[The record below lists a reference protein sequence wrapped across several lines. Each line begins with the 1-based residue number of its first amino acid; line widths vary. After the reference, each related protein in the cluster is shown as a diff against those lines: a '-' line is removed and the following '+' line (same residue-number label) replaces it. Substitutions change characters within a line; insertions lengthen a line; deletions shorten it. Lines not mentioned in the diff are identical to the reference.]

1 MSEKINKASFKEN
14 SIHYIYLPEPQDKR
28 SMYYFTSAGH
38 EYLLPDYYMSR
49 KNNDLF
55 MINFVVNGAL
65 SLTVDGKTQVMRR
78 GDLCFLN
85 LVKPNILFPIDEDTE
100 IYFFHFHGENI
111 KNIYNSYISHGDNVI
126 SNVSLEEIE
135 NLFNDLGRSV
145 ENGND
150 LFYNSGLLYSFLMKL
165 LSVRD
170 QSRSAYPPIVF
181 GVIKYLWGAFP
192 TPSPKEIADHFGYNH
207 IYLERKFKQY
217 VGESLGKYIQRK
229 KYGQACQYLMD
240 GDMSVAEIALT
251 VGYKT
256 PQGLI
261 TLFKKMGNTTPL
273 AFKNSLK
280 K

>member
-1 MSEKINKASFKEN
+1 M
-14 SIHYIYLPEPQDKR
+14 
-28 SMYYFTSAGH
+28 
-38 EYLLPDYYMSR
+38 
-49 KNNDLF
+49 
-55 MINFVVNGAL
+55 
-65 SLTVDGKTQVMRR
+65 
-78 GDLCFLN
+78 
-85 LVKPNILFPIDEDTE
+85 
-100 IYFFHFHGENI
+100 
-111 KNIYNSYISHGDNVI
+111 
-126 SNVSLEEIE
+126 EEIE

-150 LFYNSGLLYSFLMKL
+150 LFYNSGRLYSFLMKL

-170 QSRSAYPPIVF
+170 QSRSAYPPIVVR
-181 GVIKYLWGAFP
+181 VIKYLWGAFP